1 MAHRV
6 CSGGRDVPPAF
17 AAIPDDSS
25 PPEVG
30 RASGPPMKQPKLKMK
45 KQVAA
50 LPVRVDA
57 AGRTRVLLI
66 TSRETKRLIVPKGW
80 PMKGHKDYRAAA
92 IEAQEEAGVI
102 GRVGKKP
109 VGSYSYWKRRQD
121 HFELCRVKVYLLAVE
136 RQLPAWREKD
146 QRQGAWFLIDD
157 AVDLVDDAGLAT
169 ILRGLGDV
177 WPRRAPKKGAEGR
190 PRSPVRG

>member
-1 MAHRV
+1 
-6 CSGGRDVPPAF
+6 
-17 AAIPDDSS
+17 
-25 PPEVG
+25 
-30 RASGPPMKQPKLKMK
+30 MKQPKPKVK

-50 LPVRVDA
+50 LPVRLDA

-109 VGSYSYWKRRQD
+109 VGTYTYWKRRAE
-121 HFELCRVKVYLLAVE
+121 HFDLCRVKVYILEVE
-136 RQLPAWREKD
+136 RQLPAWREKG
-146 QRQGAWFLIDD
+146 QRQGAWFLVDD
-157 AVDLVDDAGLAT
+157 AADLVDEAGLVT

-177 WPRRAPKKGAEGR
+177 WPRKGTKRAAEGR
-190 PRSPVRG
+190 PRAHKGRSEAPAGSPSDHSSR